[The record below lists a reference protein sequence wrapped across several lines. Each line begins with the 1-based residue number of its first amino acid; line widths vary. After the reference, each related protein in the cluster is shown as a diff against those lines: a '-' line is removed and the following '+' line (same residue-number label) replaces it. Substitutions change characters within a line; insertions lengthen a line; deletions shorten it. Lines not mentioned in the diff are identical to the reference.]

1 MLGRFHTPK
10 LSDLLLFGEKLGKQ
24 ITANHLNPRSLEFQ
38 ERAPWESQSIAA
50 AQTTLGAAGGTQWLG
65 CRHHP
70 RPASTGAT
78 A

>member
-1 MLGRFHTPK
+1 MLGRFHASK

-24 ITANHLNPRSLEFQ
+24 ITANHLNPRSLEFR
-38 ERAPWESQSIAA
+38 EKAPGESQSTAA
-50 AQTTLGAAGGTQWLG
+50 AQTTLEAAGGAQWLG

-70 RPASTGAT
+70 CPASTGAT